1 MRRSRVGEIQDKF
14 WGRVEVLGPDE
25 CWRWVGTNG
34 PDGYGYIAGKLN
46 GERLVPAG
54 KAMLAH
60 RVSWIMANGP
70 IPDAVEAGYHGW
82 VVMHTC
88 DNRKCVNPAHL
99 RLGRQAENVADMDNK
114 ERRVTVVKAGAKHAR
129 AKLTPEQVA
138 EILASDEEHKVLAA
152 RFGVSI
158 GPIKNVRLGKSYR
171 EETGG
176 AKRMRDRFRASGE
189 SNPKAALT
197 YEQVKFIRESPLS
210 GRELARQLG
219 LSQVCVASARRG
231 ATYAN
236 VDVPIPPPR
245 VGRMRKPT

>member
-1 MRRSRVGEIQDKF
+1 MRRSRVGEIQDRF
-14 WGRVEVLGPDE
+14 WSRVDIGGADA
-25 CWRWVGTNG
+25 CWNWVGTMHG
-34 PDGYGYIAGKLN
+34 SGYGVISGKLY
-46 GERLVPAG
+46 GAHVG
-54 KAMLAH
+54 KLLSH
-60 RVSWIMANGP
+60 RAAWIMANGP

-99 RLGRQAENVADMDNK
+99 RLGRQADNVADMDKK
-114 ERRVTVVKAGAKHAR
+114 ERRITVVKSGSKHAR
-129 AKLTPEQVA
+129 SKLTPEQVA
-138 EILASDEEHKVLAA
+138 EILASNEEHKVLAE

-158 GPIKNVRLGKSYR
+158 GPIKCVRLGKSYR

-176 AKRMRDRFRASGE
+176 ERRMRDRFRASGE
-189 SNPKAALT
+189 SNPNAALT

-231 ATYAN
+231 ATYAD

-245 VGRMRKPT
+245 VGRMKKQT

>member
-1 MRRSRVGEIQDKF
+1 MRRSRVGEIQDRF
-14 WGRVEVLGPDE
+14 WGRVEIGS
-25 CWRWVGTNG
+25 
-34 PDGYGYIAGKLN
+34 PDGCWVWTGTMHGSGYGVISGKLH
-46 GERLVPAG
+46 GEHVG
-54 KAMLAH
+54 KILSH
-60 RVSWIMANGP
+60 RAAWVMANGP
-70 IPDAVEAGYHGW
+70 IPDAADTGPHGW

-99 RLGRQAENVADMDNK
+99 RLGRQAENVADMDK
-114 ERRVTVVKAGAKHAR
+114 KDRRITVAKSGAKHAL

-138 EILASDEEHKVLAA
+138 EILASDEEHAALAA
-152 RFGVSI
+152 RVGVSI

-189 SNPKAALT
+189 SNPNAALT

>member
-1 MRRSRVGEIQDKF
+1 MRRSRVGEIQNRF
-14 WGRVEVLGPDE
+14 WGRVEIGSPDS
-25 CWRWVGTNG
+25 CWEWIGTMHGSGYGVISGKLYGTHVGKILSHRAAWIMTNG
-34 PDGYGYIAGKLN
+34 PT
-46 GERLVPAG
+46 
-54 KAMLAH
+54 
-60 RVSWIMANGP
+60 
-70 IPDAVEAGYHGW
+70 PDAANTGPHGW

-99 RLGRQAENVADMDNK
+99 RLGRQADNVADMDNK

-138 EILASDEEHKVLAA
+138 EILASDEEHKVLAE

-158 GPIKNVRLGKSYR
+158 GPIKGVRLGKSYR

-176 AKRMRDRFRASGE
+176 EKRMRDRFRASGE
-189 SNPKAALT
+189 SNPNAALT